1 MTHNE
6 DQHHECFY
14 DAPRRQRGGP
24 VYPVVFTAQSKTEL
38 GWTFL
43 WLASS
48 GRLRDYARDG
58 SREQAMFWSQLDACR
73 FEASGVR
80 GSHLESGECPTPGH
94 DDVVVSA
101 VLLCALPEELLPR
114 IARGGRR
121 KAERE

>member
-1 MTHNE
+1 M
-6 DQHHECFY
+6 
-14 DAPRRQRGGP
+14 ASALRRRLGSL
-24 VYPVVFTAQSKTEL
+24 VYPVVYTAQSKTEL

-58 SREQAMFWSQLDACR
+58 SRKQAMFWSQLDACR

-80 GSHLESGECPTPGH
+80 GSHLEWGVPDPGH

-101 VLLCALPEELLPR
+101 ALLCALPEELLLPR

-121 KAERE
+121 EENRV